1 MDADDF
7 LNFLLDGGGGGGG
20 GGIISDAFA
29 AASAPEALLK
39 TDPALPLIHDAALT
53 SSLGASVG
61 GVARKNSLNTTT
73 TTATSLMT
81 LDTPVFESL
90 TEDFFAGLLG
100 NNDGGLDT
108 IDPDQVN
115 V

>member
-7 LNFLLDGGGGGGG
+7 LNFLLDGGGGGG

-39 TDPALPLIHDAALT
+39 TDPALPLINDAALT
-53 SSLGASVG
+53 SSLAG
-61 GVARKNSLNTTT
+61 GVPRKNSL
-73 TTATSLMT
+73 TTASAAPLMT

-100 NNDGGLDT
+100 NNEGGLDT

-115 V
+115 F